1 MSRNREKHLR
11 YVALVHRMRTLGSG
25 LGALPVGSVL
35 YQQDASRWLWALM
48 LLHALTWPHVAWLLS
63 SRAENPARAERRNFL
78 VDTILVGFW
87 VPVMQLNLLPSAV
100 LVTMLAMNH
109 VSAGGWRLLARSLL
123 LLSLSGLITWW
134 TLGFAVQPVSTMFNI
149 VACLPMLL
157 SNPIWLSKVN
167 FTLSQRVR
175 QQNRLLD
182 QLNRT
187 DALTDLP
194 NRTHWLEAVN
204 RALQQFER
212 NQRPATIILL
222 DVDNFK
228 NINDSYGH
236 AAGDALLRKLASVLH
251 ENLREV
257 DTPGRLGGDEFGVV
271 LSDTDDAH
279 AHAVAERIRQQVEQ
293 SHIGTGSEAHAWT
306 VSLGLAEINHA
317 ISGVSVWVR
326 HADIALYRAK
336 SHGRNRVC
344 GTLPTASADDLPA
357 DGMTATTTL

>member
-1 MSRNREKHLR
+1 MVSRKREKHLE

-25 LGALPVGSVL
+25 LGALPVASVL
-35 YQQDASRWLWALM
+35 YQQNASRWLWALVI
-48 LLHALTWPHVAWLLS
+48 LHAVIWPHVAWVIA

-78 VDTILVGFW
+78 VDTILVGIW

-123 LLSLSGLITWW
+123 LLSLTGLATWW
-134 TLGFAVQPVSTMFNI
+134 MLGFTLQPVSTMFNI

-167 FTLSQRVR
+167 YSLAQRVR

-187 DALTDLP
+187 DALTGLP
-194 NRTHWLEAVN
+194 NRTHWLEAVS

-212 NQRPATIILL
+212 NRRPATVILL
-222 DVDNFK
+222 DIDNFK
-228 NINDSYGH
+228 NINDSHGH
-236 AAGDALLRKLASVLH
+236 AAGDALLRKMASVLY

-257 DTPGRLGGDEFGVV
+257 DTPGRLGGDEFGIV

-279 AHAVAERIRQQVEQ
+279 AHAVAERIRQQIER
-293 SHIGTGSEAHAWT
+293 SHIGAHSEEHAWT
-306 VSLGLAEINHA
+306 VSLA
-317 ISGVSVWVR
+317 SP
-326 HADIALYRAK
+326 K
-336 SHGRNRVC
+336 SR
-344 GTLPTASADDLPA
+344 PP
-357 DGMTATTTL
+357 